1 MATTMRLPRTLD
13 ARSGSGYRFP
23 ALGWALL
30 HVPVFLALYGSSIA
44 EAVRA
49 TPPAY
54 RLPLWPTFLP
64 QAAVIA
70 TIGWLVAVPLSPWPR
85 VYRFAAPGVMG
96 LLTVL
101 TILDSR
107 VYDAVGFH
115 LNGFFLRVLVQPDAL
130 RVTGVPITHVFLF
143 VAGAAVIVA
152 AETFAGAWFLR
163 RFAIDRRAW
172 ALALVLLLAGAAER
186 VYGQGLMY
194 LGGPAVFAASTV
206 LPQVPVRMRSFY
218 RKLFGYRAVDQFA
231 GQESMRLPTG
241 VPPGDVKLAR
251 KPDIL
256 LVVAE
261 SLPADHFDAK
271 TMPKLWARA
280 EAGGAVF
287 TRNYSGACSTSY
299 SLFSLLYGVQPQK
312 MERVVGAG
320 QRALL
325 FPALREN
332 GYQTRLLA
340 ASCLDWM
347 QLRDT
352 VFGEVA
358 PEHVRNRCDSRSWAQ
373 RDDQLIADGKE
384 LVSGADPDAPLF
396 MFVFFFGTHFNY
408 FYPPESEVHVP
419 AWDGTGGLKVTD
431 APGWQIKN
439 RARNAAHAL
448 DARLDAFLAWYEKAR
463 GRRPLVV
470 FTGDHGEE
478 FREKGH
484 VGHGSAV
491 TSEQIHVPLVLLGDD
506 VPRGR
511 FDVVTSHVDVVPTLF
526 SLLGDTHAPSRY
538 SDGVSIFSAPEE
550 RFVLSTVGWEPRY
563 ALTGKDLKVMV
574 YAGTAGAAVTDPWD
588 RPLPDADAR
597 LAENAGRIL
606 KAMRGET
613 GAVREATLR
622 K

>member
-1 MATTMRLPRTLD
+1 MAIAMSLPRTAD
-13 ARSGSGYRFP
+13 TRPSSGYRFA
-23 ALGWALL
+23 ALLWALL
-30 HVPVFLALYGSSIA
+30 HVPIFLALYAASIA
-44 EAVRA
+44 NAVAA

-70 TIGWLVAVPLSPWPR
+70 TIGWLAAVPLSRWPR
-85 VYRFAAPGVMG
+85 LYRFAAPGTIG
-96 LLTVL
+96 LLTALAV
-101 TILDSR
+101 LDSR

-130 RVTGVPITHVFLF
+130 RVTGVPIAH
-143 VAGAAVIVA
+143 AVIFVVGAVLLVA
-152 AETFAGAWFLR
+152 AEALAGDWFVR
-163 RFAIDRRAW
+163 RFAVPRRAW
-172 ALALVLLLAGAAER
+172 ALAFVVLLGGAAER

-206 LPQVPVRMRSFY
+206 LPQVPVRMRSIY
-218 RKLFGYRAVDQFA
+218 RKLFGARVVDQFA
-231 GQESMRLPTG
+231 GQESLRLPTG
-241 VPPGDVKLAR
+241 VPPEEVKFAR
-251 KPDIL
+251 TPDIL

-261 SLPADHFDAK
+261 SLPAPHFDEK

-280 EAGGAVF
+280 AAGGAVF

-325 FPALREN
+325 FPALRAN

-347 QLRDT
+347 ELRDT
-352 VFGEVA
+352 VFGQIGD
-358 PEHVRNRCDSRSWAQ
+358 EHVRNRCDSKDWAR
-373 RDDQLIADGKE
+373 RDDQLIEDGKE
-384 LVSGADPDAPLF
+384 LVTGADPDEPLF

-408 FYPPESEVHVP
+408 FYPPESAVHVP
-419 AWDGTGGLKVTD
+419 AWDGVGGLKVTD
-431 APGWQIKN
+431 APGWTVRN

-448 DARLDAFLAWYEKAR
+448 DARLDGFLTWYEQAR

-470 FTGDHGEE
+470 FTGDHGDE

-484 VGHGSAV
+484 IGHGSAV

-506 VPRGR
+506 VPRGQ

-526 SLLGDTHAPSRY
+526 SLLGDTHPPALY
-538 SDGVSIFSAPEE
+538 ADGVSVFSAPED

-574 YAGTAGAAVTDPWD
+574 YAGMAGAAVTDPWD
-588 RPLPDADAR
+588 RPLPDGDAK
-597 LAENAGRIL
+597 LAANAGRIL
-606 KAMRGET
+606 RAMRGET
-613 GAVREATLR
+613 SAVREAR
-622 K
+622 AVP